1 MKNMA
6 RFYFDH
12 ASTTELDPRVK
23 KAMEPYWLEK
33 FGNPSSI
40 YQEGREAKTAIEK
53 ARKTIADLI
62 SARPEE
68 IIFTAGGT
76 ESDNL
81 AIFGMLGH
89 PTSARRSDVQA
100 HIITTKIEHHAV
112 LYPIKKLEKGGLI
125 KATYLSVDKNGLIDL
140 AEFRKSLTENTILVT
155 VGYANNE
162 IGVVQ
167 PIAEIAKILRNF
179 RNSKTPFFHTDAC
192 QAAGYLDM
200 KVNPPT
206 GGLGVDLM
214 TVNGSKIYG
223 PKGVGFLYARNGVKL
238 EPIVYGGGQERG
250 IRSGT
255 ENVPAI
261 VGLAEAFKIAQ
272 AEQKKESLRLIK
284 IRDFII
290 KELQKRIP
298 DVVLNGHPTK
308 RLPNNISISVLNAEG
323 ESMVLYLDAKGI
335 AASTGSACT
344 SENLEPSHVIMA
356 LGLPYEYSHGSLRF
370 TLGRSNTKK
379 DAEYL
384 IKTLPPIVEKLRQMS
399 PVKFKSQITIRQLAD
414 KSQINSKSQ

>member
-1 MKNMA
+1 MA

-23 KAMEPYWLEK
+23 KAMEPYWEKK

-40 YQEGREAKTAIEK
+40 YAEGREAKAAIET

-81 AIFGMLGH
+81 AILGGVRGH
-89 PTSARRSDVQA
+89 RMSSRTSDVPTP
-100 HIITTKIEHHAV
+100 HVITLKIEHHAV
-112 LYPIKKLEKGGLI
+112 LRPIEELEKKGLI
-125 KATYLSVDKNGLIDL
+125 RAAYLDVDKNGLIDL
-140 AEFRKSLTENTILVT
+140 AEFRKSLTENTILVSI
-155 VGYANNE
+155 GYANNE
-162 IGVVQ
+162 IGVIQ
-167 PIAEIAKILRNF
+167 PIAEISKIIRKF
-179 RNSKTPFFHTDAC
+179 KKEIIFHTDAC
-192 QAAGYLDM
+192 QAASYLEM
-200 KVNPPT
+200 NVQK
-206 GGLGVDLM
+206 LGVDLM
-214 TVNGSKIYG
+214 AVNGSKIYG
-223 PKGVGFLYARNGVKL
+223 PKGIGFLYARNGIKL
-238 EPIVYGGGQERG
+238 EPILYGGGQEKG

-261 VGLAEAFKIAQ
+261 VGLAEAFRLVQ
-272 AEQKKESLRLIK
+272 EQRKKESARLIK

-290 KELQKRIP
+290 SELQKKIP
-298 DVVLNGHPTK
+298 EVVLNGHPTK
-308 RLPNNISISVLNAEG
+308 RLPNNVSLSVLNAEG

-344 SENLEPSHVIMA
+344 SESLEPSHVIMA
-356 LGLPYEYSHGSLRF
+356 LGLAFEYAHGSLRF
-370 TLGRSNTKK
+370 TLGRKNTKK

-399 PVKFKSQITIRQLAD
+399 PAKFSRK
-414 KSQINSKSQ
+414 K

>member
-167 PIAEIAKILRNF
+167 PIAEIA
-179 RNSKTPFFHTDAC
+179 
-192 QAAGYLDM
+192 Y
-200 KVNPPT
+200 
-206 GGLGVDLM
+206 
-214 TVNGSKIYG
+214 
-223 PKGVGFLYARNGVKL
+223 
-238 EPIVYGGGQERG
+238 
-250 IRSGT
+250 
-255 ENVPAI
+255 
-261 VGLAEAFKIAQ
+261 
-272 AEQKKESLRLIK
+272 
-284 IRDFII
+284 
-290 KELQKRIP
+290 
-298 DVVLNGHPTK
+298 
-308 RLPNNISISVLNAEG
+308 
-323 ESMVLYLDAKGI
+323 
-335 AASTGSACT
+335 
-344 SENLEPSHVIMA
+344 
-356 LGLPYEYSHGSLRF
+356 
-370 TLGRSNTKK
+370 
-379 DAEYL
+379 
-384 IKTLPPIVEKLRQMS
+384 
-399 PVKFKSQITIRQLAD
+399 
-414 KSQINSKSQ
+414 